1 MTGLQYHPLAN
12 LFPLMDGQDF
22 ADLVADI
29 KAHGLREAVVVH
41 EGQIL
46 DGRNRYRACEKAE
59 VPVRLVPFD
68 GDDAVA
74 FVVSLN
80 LRRRHL
86 TESQR
91 AMVAGKLAN
100 LSDGQRADHAARSGA
115 NLPTLID
122 VAPQPA
128 PVSIARA
135 ADMLNVS
142 ERSVKA
148 ARVVIERAV
157 PELAEKVETG
167 RISVSAAADVAR
179 TTPQEQSLIVAQGER
194 AILAAA
200 KAIRADRAVA
210 SRDARIEK
218 IAEIAKGNAPLA
230 VAAKFPVVYADPP
243 WRYENPPMGASNR
256 SIENHYPTMSLE
268 EICAMPVADI
278 VTDDAILYMWA
289 TAPKLAECL
298 QVIAAWGFDYRT
310 NFVWVKDKI
319 GMGYHARSQH
329 EILLV
334 AKRGNIPPPAVAD
347 RVSSVVMAER
357 GEHSAK
363 PAVFY
368 ELIESF
374 YPTLPKIEL
383 FCRSPRDG
391 WVVWGNQSER
401 AA

>member
-1 MTGLQYHPLAN
+1 MTEMQFHPLAN
-12 LFPLMDGQDF
+12 LFPLIEGQDF
-22 ADLVADI
+22 ADLVADV
-29 KAHGLREAVVVH
+29 KANGLHQPVITY

-46 DGRNRYRACEKAE
+46 DGRNRYRACVAAGVEPRFEAYE
-59 VPVRLVPFD
+59 
-68 GDDAVA
+68 GDDALR

-86 TESQR
+86 SESQR
-91 AMVAGKLAN
+91 SVVAAKIANMARGGDRKSDQTAN
-100 LSDGQRADHAARSGA
+100 LRFDPS
-115 NLPTLID
+115 LPIT
-122 VAPQPA
+122 
-128 PVSIARA
+128 PVSVATA

-142 ERSVKA
+142 GRSVEN
-148 ARVVIERAV
+148 ARAVIAHGV
-157 PELAEKVETG
+157 PELVERVEAG
-167 RISVSAAADVAR
+167 EVSVSAAADVAR
-179 TTPQEQSLIVAQGER
+179 LPEAEQRDVLSTGDKS
-194 AILAAA
+194 ILLNAA
-200 KAIRADRAVA
+200 KKVRAEREVT
-210 SRDARIEK
+210 RRTERIEK

-230 VAAKFPVVYADPP
+230 VAAKFPVIYADPP
-243 WRYENPPMGASNR
+243 WRYEHAISNSR
-256 SIENHYPTMSLE
+256 EIENHYPTMSLD
-268 EICAMPVADI
+268 EICAMPVRDI

-289 TAPKLAECL
+289 TAPKLAECM
-298 QVIAAWGFDYRT
+298 QVLTAWGFDYRT

-383 FCRSPRDG
+383 FCRSPREG
-391 WVVWGNQSER
+391 WAVWGNQSER

>member
-1 MTGLQYHPLAN
+1 MNDLQFHPLAN

-22 ADLVADI
+22 DDLVADI
-29 KAHGLREAVVVH
+29 ATHGLREAVVVH
-41 EGQIL
+41 EGLIL
-46 DGRNRYRACEKAE
+46 DGRNRYRACDAAG
-59 VPVRLVPFD
+59 VPVRLVPYE
-68 GDDAVA
+68 GDDALG

-86 TESQR
+86 DE
-91 AMVAGKLAN
+91 
-100 LSDGQRADHAARSGA
+100 GQRGLVAAKIANMTHGGNRTDQGA
-115 NLPTLID
+115 NLPLATE
-122 VAPQPA
+122 APP

-135 ADMLNVS
+135 AEMLNVS
-142 ERSVKA
+142 ERTVKN
-148 ARVVIERAV
+148 ARAVLSRGV
-157 PELAEKVETG
+157 PELTAKVESG
-167 RISVSAAADVAR
+167 AISVSAAEAVAR
-179 TTPQEQSLIVAQGER
+179 TTPEEQHLIVAQGER

-200 KAIRADRAVA
+200 KHIRAGRANEAREV
-210 SRDARIEK
+210 RIER
-218 IAEIAKGNAPLA
+218 IAQIAKGNAPLDI
-230 VAAKFPVVYADPP
+230 AAKYPVIYADPP

-256 SIENHYPTMSLE
+256 SIENHYPTMSLD
-268 EICAMPVADI
+268 EICALPVRDI
-278 VTDDAILYMWA
+278 VTEDAILYMWA
-289 TAPKLAECL
+289 TAPKLAECM

-334 AKRGNIPPPAVAD
+334 AKRGSIPPPAVAD

-383 FCRSPRDG
+383 FCRSPREG
-391 WVVWGNQSER
+391 WAVWGNQSDG

>member
-1 MTGLQYHPLAN
+1 MIEMTYHPLAN
-12 LFPLMDGQDF
+12 LFPLMEGQDF

-29 KAHGLREAVVVH
+29 KANGLHEPVITH

-46 DGRNRYRACEKAE
+46 DGRNRYRACVKAG
-59 VPVRLVPFD
+59 VAPRFVAYK
-68 GDDAVA
+68 GDDALR

-80 LRRRHL
+80 LRRRHM

-91 AMVAGKLAN
+91 AMVAAKLAN
-100 LSDGQRADHAARSGA
+100 MPHGGDRKTDQTA
-115 NLPTLID
+115 NLQFD
-122 VAPQPA
+122 
-128 PVSIARA
+128 PVSAPAVSVSVA
-135 ADMLNVS
+135 AEMLNVS
-142 ERSVKA
+142 ERSVA
-148 ARVVIERAV
+148 NARAVIENAV
-157 PELAEKVETG
+157 PELADKVAAGEV
-167 RISVSAAADVAR
+167 SVSAAADVAQLPR
-179 TTPQEQSLIVAQGER
+179 DEQREVLSKGDKSLILG
-194 AILAAA
+194 AA
-200 KAIRADRAVA
+200 KKVRAERETT
-210 SRDARIEK
+210 RRTERIEK

-230 VAAKFPVVYADPP
+230 VAAKFPVIYADPP
-243 WRYENPPMGASNR
+243 WRYEHAISGSR
-256 SIENHYPTMSLE
+256 EIENHYPTMSLD
-268 EICAMPVADI
+268 EICAMPVQDI

-289 TAPKLAECL
+289 TAPKLAECMKVL
-298 QVIAAWGFDYRT
+298 TAWGFDYRT

-363 PAVFY
+363 PEVFY

-391 WVVWGNQSER
+391 WAVWGNQSER